1 MAVIKHGSSKN
12 ANYGAAELYLEYEHD
27 EDTQRP
33 ILDEHGHYIP
43 RQEYIISGI
52 HCTPDTYA
60 MECIKAN
67 LRYGQNQN
75 KGDVKSHHYIISF
88 DPRDRDDHNL
98 TLEEV
103 HQMGEQF
110 CRENFAGHQALI
122 CAHADGHHK
131 AGNLH
136 VHIVINSVR
145 IENVERKDYMD
156 RPCDTKAGAKHRCT
170 GKLMRHLREK
180 VMEMCQERGLYQID
194 LLSGAEKRVSDK
206 EYHVQQN
213 GQKKLDAE
221 NAKLIAEGKQPKET
235 IFDTQK
241 EELRQVIDA
250 TLPKCSSLDDFVQK
264 LFQDYGVE
272 VTESRGRFSYLH
284 PNSKRK
290 VADRRLGE
298 RYRKGNIENG
308 ISQQNNGRDLPNRG
322 TESDLTFCLNSADL
336 NAAAEQLNRSE
347 RAGSEL
353 ADHRTHEQAG
363 AGKQRPQEISHRA
376 SAGDERTGG
385 EAKSVLQEGQ
395 RDAGQSGSIVER
407 IRSANRTLRE
417 QQRAAQRQPQ
427 FKRKRR
433 NEPSL

>member
-1 MAVIKHGSSKN
+1 MAVIKHSSSKN
-12 ANYGAAELYLEYEHD
+12 ANYGAAQLYLEYEHN
-27 EDTQRP
+27 EQSQRP
-33 ILDEHGHYIP
+33 ILDEYGHYIP

-103 HQMGEQF
+103 HQIGEQF

-206 EYHVQQN
+206 EYHVQRN

-221 NAKLIAEGKQPKET
+221 NAKLIAEGKQPKDT

-250 TLPKCSSLDDFVQK
+250 TLPKCSSLDEFVQK

-308 ISQQNNGRDLPNRG
+308 ISQQNYGRDLPNRG
-322 TESDLTFCLNSADL
+322 TESTFNFSLSAADL
-336 NAAAEQLNRSE
+336 SAAAEQLTQRDGKTDYQLGDYQSHE
-347 RAGSEL
+347 PAAVGKHAPE
-353 ADHRTHEQAG
+353 AD
-363 AGKQRPQEISHRA
+363 PLRA
-376 SAGDERTGG
+376 SAGDERTGR
-385 EAKSVLQEGQ
+385 EANGAEHPPRG
-395 RDAGQSGSIVER
+395 GSEKPA
-407 IRSANRTLRE
+407 SLRE
-417 QQRAAQRQPQ
+417 RLRNAREEVRKQQPAAP
-427 FKRKRR
+427 KRNRR
-433 NEPSL
+433 SHEQSR